1 MQARPCTLEAMVT
14 EVPQAQWIPNE
25 KAGRYRAG
33 VRFRVLGPLEASSGD
48 GPIALGGPKQRVVL
62 AHLLLRANLL
72 VPSERL
78 IDAMWG
84 EEPPETAR
92 GTLQAYV
99 SRLRTALGADRI
111 EGRAPGYIFRIDPD
125 ELDAT
130 RFESLL
136 HDARGASSEPKLV
149 LDLLGEALGLWRGPA
164 LADLAAEPSLQGE
177 IALLEEL
184 HLAATEERI
193 SARLDLGQH
202 AEVVAELE
210 AATIA
215 HPLRERLWSQLVLA
229 LYRTGRQADAL
240 AAFDRARELLAHEL
254 GIDPSRE
261 LQELHQQVLRQDES
275 LQLRGESLRGYR
287 LLEKVGEGAF
297 GVVYRAIQPQVER
310 EVAIKSIHAEL
321 ANQPDFVRRFEREA
335 QLVARLEHPHVVPL
349 YDYWREPDAA
359 YLVMR
364 YLRGGNLEDLLED
377 GPLEP
382 ERAALVLDQMS
393 AALAAAHHQGVV
405 HRDVKPGNVLLDEEG
420 NAYLSDFGIALETGA
435 PEQTAGTMIRGTPAY
450 LSPEQI
456 RLEQTTPRSDIYAL
470 GVVLFEMLTGKHPF
484 PGASLNT
491 LLDHHLHHPIPS
503 VRDTNPEIPPAVDAA
518 IGRATAKEP
527 QTRFPDVLELAAA
540 FRSAVEGTGKRALPV
555 GEIRNP
561 YKGLR
566 AFLEADSADF
576 FGREVLT
583 RRFVERMAE
592 TGAPRFLCAVGPSGS
607 GKSSAVR
614 AGLVPAIRRG
624 VIPGSDRWYVI
635 ELLPGAHPMRELE
648 AALLGVSVEP
658 PPSLLEDLERDEL
671 GLARAVDR
679 LLPDP
684 EAELLIVVDQLEEIF
699 TMVEDEAERVHAL
712 ESIRMA
718 TADPSSRIRVVAT
731 LRADFYDQ
739 PLSLRGFGDLLAARN
754 EAITPMSP
762 EELERAIVGPAER
775 VGLDIESGLVA
786 AMIADVV
793 DRPGALPLLQ
803 YALTELA
810 DREDVGSLT
819 LNAYRRIGG
828 VSGALA
834 RRAEHLYDALDDA
847 GRDACRK
854 LLLQLVTLG
863 EGTEETR
870 RRVRRS
876 ALTSSNRDATDAV
889 IEAFGRHRLLS
900 FDRDPSTREPTVEI
914 AHEALVGAWTR
925 LRGWIDEARDD
936 IRAERQLANAAAEWK
951 SGERDP
957 SFLLRGARLEQAA
970 SWAERA
976 RLDLSEDDR
985 TYLQASVRQRDEESA
1000 AEGSRLAKER
1010 VLERRSVRR
1019 LRGVVAALTAA
1030 ALVAGGLTIVA
1041 TNQSRKAERE
1051 ARIAQARELASAAV
1065 ANLDVDPERSI
1076 LLALQAVA
1084 TTRRD
1089 ETVLPDAVEAIHRA
1103 IAADRLLFT
1112 LRHRS
1117 TGNIAYGPD
1126 GRLLATGGSIV
1137 GNEHTDVL
1145 LWDARTGDL
1154 VHTLSGHDEDVYSV
1168 AFNSDGSRLVSTGD
1182 DDRTIVW
1189 DTRSGERLLTVPG
1202 ERGEAA
1208 GASFSPDGQ
1217 LLAIGN
1223 LSRGGTIRIVDAQS
1237 GKEVRPPIEAG
1248 GDACSPTFSPD
1259 GTRVAASGCG
1269 NEEPPHVGVW
1279 DVDTGRRELIEAA
1292 GGGTVYSPD
1301 GQRLATTLGA
1311 TITVWD
1317 AESGRD
1323 LVTMNGDTGYV
1334 IGLAFS
1340 PDGTRLASGGTDG
1353 TARVWDA
1360 TTGLQELALVGH
1372 AGIVGDVDFSPDGSR
1387 LLTGG
1392 GDTTA
1397 RVWDVSRTG
1406 GSESFTGVDSDE
1418 LNSVEYGSDGSTL
1431 LTTGWGGGWLWDTT
1445 TGARVQNYPELV
1457 FDGTWLPGES
1467 QVVGGEWSDETG
1479 GLVAR
1484 VLDGASGDELRTL
1497 LDHRLSGSIAASPDG
1512 SQIAI
1517 GTDTG
1522 VAVLRDARS
1531 GELLRRLGEASDEP
1545 NVSLADLEFG
1555 PDSSLLAGM
1564 TANGT
1569 LYLWN
1574 VSTGEEL
1581 VKRQAHS
1588 ALASALGRGLAF
1600 SPDGTLLATSGGDGA
1615 AIWRVPSG
1623 EPVTRLTGPGGV
1635 NGVEFSHD
1643 GSELA
1648 TAGGDGA
1655 ARIWDT
1661 RTWRLTLTIG
1671 GRAPALYGVAFSPDG
1686 SKLAAVGIDGLLR
1699 QYILDLQGLER
1710 LARERVTRG
1719 FTEQECW
1726 QYLHLSSCPGSVGT
1740 PSQTARA
1747 SGELPP
1753 LGGPEGAF
1761 RATVSPDDLRLLG
1774 LPAGNAGDYTLS
1786 LVGGEWRLHEALL
1799 NDVVRVLS
1807 GTYTVSGD
1815 SITFTDRSDP
1825 WCFEETWSS
1834 RWSLDKNSLSF
1845 ADTSSTATPCDRPD
1859 FAGAWLRVIDAS
1871 PGWQRVSHHEYS

>member
-1 MQARPCTLEAMVT
+1 MPRTWSC
-14 EVPQAQWIPNE
+14 
-25 KAGRYRAG
+25 
-33 VRFRVLGPLEASSGD
+33 
-48 GPIALGGPKQRVVL
+48 
-62 AHLLLRANLL
+62 
-72 VPSERL
+72 
-78 IDAMWG
+78 
-84 EEPPETAR
+84 
-92 GTLQAYV
+92 GTSA
-99 SRLRTALGADRI
+99 
-111 EGRAPGYIFRIDPD
+111 
-125 ELDAT
+125 
-130 RFESLL
+130 
-136 HDARGASSEPKLV
+136 
-149 LDLLGEALGLWRGPA
+149 
-164 LADLAAEPSLQGE
+164 
-177 IALLEEL
+177 
-184 HLAATEERI
+184 AATC
-193 SARLDLGQH
+193 
-202 AEVVAELE
+202 
-210 AATIA
+210 
-215 HPLRERLWSQLVLA
+215 
-229 LYRTGRQADAL
+229 
-240 AAFDRARELLAHEL
+240 
-254 GIDPSRE
+254 
-261 LQELHQQVLRQDES
+261 
-275 LQLRGESLRGYR
+275 
-287 LLEKVGEGAF
+287 
-297 GVVYRAIQPQVER
+297 
-310 EVAIKSIHAEL
+310 
-321 ANQPDFVRRFEREA
+321 
-335 QLVARLEHPHVVPL
+335 
-349 YDYWREPDAA
+349 
-359 YLVMR
+359 
-364 YLRGGNLEDLLED
+364 EDLLED

-382 ERAALVLDQMS
+382 ERAALVLDQIS

-470 GVVLFEMLTGKHPF
+470 GVVLFEMLDRQAPLPGIVTERAARPAPAPAHTFGTGHP
-484 PGASLNT
+484 PG
-491 LLDHHLHHPIPS
+491 D
-503 VRDTNPEIPPAVDAA
+503 PAG
-518 IGRATAKEP
+518 GRRGDRARHRRRSPRRGSPTCSSS
-527 QTRFPDVLELAAA
+527 RAA

-786 AMIADVV
+786 AMIADVL

-900 FDRDPSTREPTVEI
+900 FDRDPATREPTVEI

-957 SFLLRGARLEQAA
+957 SFLLRGARLEQAS

-976 RLDLSEDDR
+976 TLDLSEDDR

-1065 ANLDVDPERSI
+1065 ANLEVDPERSI

-1137 GNEHTDVL
+1137 GNEHTNVL

-1189 DTRSGERLLTVPG
+1189 DTRRGERLLTVPG

-1223 LSRGGTIRIVDAQS
+1223 LSRGGTIADRGRAERQGGAAADRGWWRLMQPHLQPGRNARRR
-1237 GKEVRPPIEAG
+1237 VRLLLRPAPPRRG
-1248 GDACSPTFSPD
+1248 L
-1259 GTRVAASGCG
+1259 GCG
-1269 NEEPPHVGVW
+1269 HR
-1279 DVDTGRRELIEAA
+1279 T
-1292 GGGTVYSPD
+1292 
-1301 GQRLATTLGA
+1301 QRA
-1311 TITVWD
+1311 D
-1317 AESGRD
+1317 R
-1323 LVTMNGDTGYV
+1323 
-1334 IGLAFS
+1334 
-1340 PDGTRLASGGTDG
+1340 
-1353 TARVWDA
+1353 
-1360 TTGLQELALVGH
+1360 
-1372 AGIVGDVDFSPDGSR
+1372 
-1387 LLTGG
+1387 
-1392 GDTTA
+1392 
-1397 RVWDVSRTG
+1397 
-1406 GSESFTGVDSDE
+1406 
-1418 LNSVEYGSDGSTL
+1418 
-1431 LTTGWGGGWLWDTT
+1431 GGGW
-1445 TGARVQNYPELV
+1445 R
-1457 FDGTWLPGES
+1457 
-1467 QVVGGEWSDETG
+1467 
-1479 GLVAR
+1479 
-1484 VLDGASGDELRTL
+1484 
-1497 LDHRLSGSIAASPDG
+1497 
-1512 SQIAI
+1512 
-1517 GTDTG
+1517 
-1522 VAVLRDARS
+1522 
-1531 GELLRRLGEASDEP
+1531 
-1545 NVSLADLEFG
+1545 
-1555 PDSSLLAGM
+1555 
-1564 TANGT
+1564 
-1569 LYLWN
+1569 
-1574 VSTGEEL
+1574 
-1581 VKRQAHS
+1581 
-1588 ALASALGRGLAF
+1588 
-1600 SPDGTLLATSGGDGA
+1600 
-1615 AIWRVPSG
+1615 
-1623 EPVTRLTGPGGV
+1623 
-1635 NGVEFSHD
+1635 
-1643 GSELA
+1643 
-1648 TAGGDGA
+1648 
-1655 ARIWDT
+1655 
-1661 RTWRLTLTIG
+1661 
-1671 GRAPALYGVAFSPDG
+1671 
-1686 SKLAAVGIDGLLR
+1686 
-1699 QYILDLQGLER
+1699 
-1710 LARERVTRG
+1710 
-1719 FTEQECW
+1719 
-1726 QYLHLSSCPGSVGT
+1726 
-1740 PSQTARA
+1740 
-1747 SGELPP
+1747 
-1753 LGGPEGAF
+1753 
-1761 RATVSPDDLRLLG
+1761 
-1774 LPAGNAGDYTLS
+1774 
-1786 LVGGEWRLHEALL
+1786 
-1799 NDVVRVLS
+1799 
-1807 GTYTVSGD
+1807 
-1815 SITFTDRSDP
+1815 
-1825 WCFEETWSS
+1825 
-1834 RWSLDKNSLSF
+1834 
-1845 ADTSSTATPCDRPD
+1845 
-1859 FAGAWLRVIDAS
+1859 
-1871 PGWQRVSHHEYS
+1871 